1 MNFLNLNF
9 SKVKKMEIKVI
20 TQVFE
25 SANKSNTN
33 NINMYK
39 NKINNNNIK
48 IVGPITFRIF

>member
-1 MNFLNLNF
+1 
-9 SKVKKMEIKVI
+9 MEIKVI